1 MRQDV
6 QISLRKKYMDLGL
19 ALTIVGVAIAAG
31 LAGIGSVL
39 GVAIAGQKGAGVMTE
54 KPELF
59 GKILLLQ
66 ALPGSQG
73 IYGFLGAVLIMSAV
87 GILGGEIK
95 NITNEIGWQFLFAS
109 LPVGITGLFSA
120 IYQGKVA
127 AAGLNAIARDGSLA
141 GKAVIMA
148 ALVETYA
155 ILGLLVSI
163 LLISGIKIG

>member
-1 MRQDV
+1 
-6 QISLRKKYMDLGL
+6 
-19 ALTIVGVAIAAG
+19 
-31 LAGIGSVL
+31 
-39 GVAIAGQKGAGVMTE
+39 MTE

-163 LLISGIKIG
+163 LLISGIKTG